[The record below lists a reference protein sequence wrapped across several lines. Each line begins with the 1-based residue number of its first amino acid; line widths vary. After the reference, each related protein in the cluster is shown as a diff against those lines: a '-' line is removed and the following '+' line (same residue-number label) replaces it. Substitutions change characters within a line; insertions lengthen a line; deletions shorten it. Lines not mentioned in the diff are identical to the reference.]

1 MTTEEPLPKTV
12 RFIYTKSD
20 DHKVIYANGIHGGI
34 TLQGEVTFD
43 LFLEQRLAT
52 KAEIHS
58 IKEDGTLG
66 PRTKTEPEIEPPEQ
80 GQAIV
85 IREKMIG
92 VVLCRDAAENIA
104 NWILSKVKQIDDN
117 IKQSTAVE
125 EQDAEE

>member
-34 TLQGEVTFD
+34 TLQGEVAFD

-52 KAEIHS
+52 KAEVHS

-66 PRTKTEPEIEPPEQ
+66 PKTKTEPEIEPPEQ

-85 IREKMIG
+85 IREKRVG
-92 VVLCRDAAENIA
+92 VILSRDAAKNIA
-104 NWILSKVKQIDDN
+104 EWILKKVEQIDNVKQ
-117 IKQSTAVE
+117 KTAVE